1 MAKPDIL
8 KRLRNKSDQITA
20 DNLIAFSSTNG
31 IDVHDSGITKDSIK
45 SIVSNNPS
53 VLAHLNN
60 SKIHV
65 TLKEKDAI
73 MTTTESAF
81 NHIADPEIH
90 VSIIGR

>member
-60 SKIHV
+60 PKIHV
-65 TLKEKDAI
+65 TLKEKD
-73 MTTTESAF
+73 
-81 NHIADPEIH
+81 DPQNRSCSCCPYYNLPF
-90 VSIIGR
+90 VSLLRI